1 MNLTTKQILLFTL
14 LIILI
19 YLIYTEYKRENIAA
33 YTQIDLCN
41 KNNDKSSLFDSLK
54 DTCIVKVPPT
64 RTTDNY
70 SFISKVHTPV
80 LVDMVTPV
88 SNNLNKPILTDVISS
103 IPKNLKSV
111 ATNTMIKKDTN
122 IVSAEIKPIKPT
134 PIEQK
139 PIKPIKPILKK
150 PQNINDQKL
159 FISELKD
166 IV

>member
-80 LVDMVTPV
+80 LVDIVTPV
-88 SNNLNKPILTDVISS
+88 PTNLNKPILTDVISS

-111 ATNTMIKKDTN
+111 ATNTIIKKDIN
-122 IVSAEIKPIKPT
+122 KVSAEIKPT
-134 PIEQK
+134 PIKQ
-139 PIKPIKPILKK
+139 IKSILKK
-150 PQNINDQKL
+150 PQNINDKKL